1 MTTARP
7 RSRARRGEGSQLREV
22 ILDGAERLLIEARD
36 ADAVS
41 MRAIADTVGVTPP
54 SIYLHFSD
62 KADLIRAVCE
72 RSFAAFDEVV
82 ERAGTTTDDPVESLR
97 RRARAYVQFGL
108 DKPEQYRIL
117 FMGKAGGVA
126 DPVDIANMPGSVAF
140 LHLVEAVERALAAGA
155 LRPGLDPFLVATGLW
170 AAAHGMTSLLI
181 SLPTFPWP
189 DVDVLVDH
197 VCESMTYGLARR
209 PHTQPDVPSPPGGER
224 PGGRR
229 PASPFDD
236 GPAGE

>member
-1 MTTARP
+1 VTAP
-7 RSRARRGEGSQLREV
+7 RTRSPRGEGSKLREV
-22 ILDGAERLLIEARD
+22 ILDAAEQLLIEARD

-41 MRAIADTVGVTPP
+41 MRAIADAVGVTPP
-54 SIYLHFSD
+54 SIYLHFAHKD
-62 KADLIRAVCE
+62 DLIRAVCQ

-82 ERAGTTTDDPVESLR
+82 ERAGSTTDDPVEALR

-108 DKPEQYRIL
+108 DNPEQYRIL
-117 FMGKAGGVA
+117 FMGKAGSVGES
-126 DPVDIANMPGSVAF
+126 VDLSKIPGSFAF
-140 LHLVEAVERALAAGA
+140 LHLVEAVERAIAAGA
-155 LRPGLDPFLVATGLW
+155 LRPGLEPFLVATGFW
-170 AAAHGMTSLLI
+170 TAAHGMTSLLI

-197 VCESMTYGLARR
+197 VCESMTYGLGRR
-209 PHTQPDVPSPPGGER
+209 PDTQSNDPSPPGGER